1 MVVPAAAAT
10 FWQDMVGSKKGV
22 PIIPQSI
29 VTGVCPRFSINC
41 RAKLNSGPLVSRV
54 PRRMILLGIDLHG
67 ALVHVKY
74 LIGVFMNF
82 IIVFFHH
89 APQAGIQST

>member
-1 MVVPAAAAT
+1 
-10 FWQDMVGSKKGV
+10 
-22 PIIPQSI
+22 
-29 VTGVCPRFSINC
+29 
-41 RAKLNSGPLVSRV
+41 
-54 PRRMILLGIDLHG
+54 MILLGIDLHG

-89 APQAGIQST
+89 APQAAISLLDADISGFLPSQE